1 MENITKN
8 YELGSRTV
16 EVLKGISLDVEAGEF
31 VAVVGASGSGKST
44 LMNLIGCL
52 DTPTTGR
59 YLLDSREVSS
69 LSDDELSHIRNTH
82 IGFVFQ
88 SFHLIPYATVLENVL
103 LPSFY
108 AEHRNGDERERA
120 LHLLE
125 MVGLTERK
133 NFRPNRLSGGEQQR
147 VAIARALMN
156 SPKLVLAD
164 EPTGQLD
171 SKTAYAIMGI
181 LSRMNQDGHTV
192 ILITH
197 DTAVAGYAQR
207 TIHLA
212 DGIIA

>member
-1 MENITKN
+1 MENITKD
-8 YELGSRTV
+8 YVLGSQTV
-16 EVLKGISLDVEAGEF
+16 EVLKGISLDIAEGEF
-31 VAVVGASGSGKST
+31 AAIVGASGSGKTT

-52 DTPTTGR
+52 DTPTSGR
-59 YLLDSREVSS
+59 YLLDDREVSN

-88 SFHLIPYATVLENVL
+88 SFHLIPYATVMENIL
-103 LPSFY
+103 LPTFY
-108 AEHRNGDERERA
+108 ADHRNGDEEERA
-120 LHLLE
+120 SHLLE
-125 MVGLTERK
+125 MIGLTERK
-133 NFRPNRLSGGEQQR
+133 NFRPSRLSGGEQQR

-171 SKTAYAIMGI
+171 SQTAQGIMDI

-197 DTAVAGYAQR
+197 DTTIAAYAQR
-207 TIHLA
+207 TIRLV
-212 DGIIA
+212 DGAIA